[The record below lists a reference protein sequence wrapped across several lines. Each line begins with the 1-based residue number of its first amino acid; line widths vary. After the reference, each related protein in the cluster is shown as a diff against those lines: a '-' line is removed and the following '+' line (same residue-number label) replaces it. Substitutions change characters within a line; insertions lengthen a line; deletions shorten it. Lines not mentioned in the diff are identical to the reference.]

1 MKHPIHW
8 TIKALLPLAL
18 LCAWLSPPTRSCA
31 AQQDASEVQQLRQ
44 QLNELRESFEL
55 LQREHRAQLDALSNR
70 IDQLM
75 RSNSAADEK
84 EQLARELERELGA
97 ASSESQSGKAPSLP
111 DSSARSPLQLR
122 GGTAYMDLGL
132 SATFAAGTSTA
143 DDVEG
148 GTQLGGHDPNQRGF
162 TVQGLEL
169 SVSGA
174 IDPYF
179 RGSAN
184 LLFGLDSAGESFF
197 ELEEAWLETF
207 SLPANLQLRAGQ
219 LMTEFGRQN
228 TLHPHAWAFVDAPL
242 VLARFLGA
250 DGLRNPGARL
260 SWLVPTP
267 FYSELFL
274 SIQDSHGETAPSF
287 RSGGGHTHGEKQAET
302 PFAYR
307 HVENDRG
314 VSGFEDLL
322 FTPRYAVSFDLT
334 ESQTVLAGFS
344 AAFGPNSSGGEG
356 RGDVATQIVGADLTW
371 KWKPAN
377 HSGGFP
383 FVSFQAEGLMRRYE
397 AGAFDWDEN
406 GNGLADPGE
415 IMDLRTGRPAEMARD
430 TLLDYGLYA
439 QVLYGLRKG
448 WVAGLRI
455 DFVDSEVES
464 YEQYSAID
472 DQALGRD
479 PARAERW
486 RLSPN
491 LTWYPSEFSKIRLQY
506 NYDRRTVEEN
516 AHSVW
521 LQFEFLLGAHAAHK
535 F

>member
-1 MKHPIHW
+1 MKHLVHW
-8 TIKALLPLAL
+8 IPKFLL
-18 LCAWLSPPTRSCA
+18 LSVCFFVGLSEPAISLA
-31 AQQDASEVQQLRQ
+31 AQQDASELERLRQ
-44 QLNELRESFEL
+44 QLDDLRQSFER
-55 LQREHRAQLDALSNR
+55 LQREHRARLDALSNR
-70 IDQLM
+70 VDELT
-75 RSNSAADEK
+75 RSNVVAAEK
-84 EQLARELERELGA
+84 EQLTRDLERELGTPSALPSAQTA
-97 ASSESQSGKAPSLP
+97 ADTALPS
-111 DSSARSPLQLR
+111 RSPLQLR
-122 GGTAYMDLGL
+122 AGTAYMDLGL

-143 DDVEG
+143 DDIEG

-174 IDPYF
+174 VDPYF

-250 DGLRNPGARL
+250 DGLRNPGVRL

-274 SIQDSHGETAPSF
+274 SIQDSQGETAPSF
-287 RSGGGHTHGEKQAET
+287 RSSGGHTHGEEQAET

-356 RGDVATQIVGADLTW
+356 GGDVATQIVGADLTW

-406 GNGLADPGE
+406 GNALADPGE
-415 IMDLRTGRPAEMARD
+415 ITDLRTGRPAEMTRD

-464 YEQYSAID
+464 YEQYSARD